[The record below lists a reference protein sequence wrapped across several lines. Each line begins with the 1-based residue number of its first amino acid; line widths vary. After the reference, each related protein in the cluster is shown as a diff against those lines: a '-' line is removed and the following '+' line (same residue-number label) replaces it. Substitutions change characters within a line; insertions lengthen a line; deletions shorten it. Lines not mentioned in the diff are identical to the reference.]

1 LGESH
6 ILIVPEI
13 WWLSKKDW
21 VEQDRRLRNL
31 FSVKYETSKKNKTV
45 NANEQKV
52 LVAYLRV
59 DRNRPS
65 VAIIKN
71 RKIFY
76 REYWIENNEGFK
88 RHLNER

>member
-1 LGESH
+1 M
-6 ILIVPEI
+6 
-13 WWLSKKDW
+13 
-21 VEQDRRLRNL
+21 
-31 FSVKYETSKKNKTV
+31 

-59 DRNRPS
+59 DRKRPS

-71 RKIFY
+71 RKNFY